1 MQARLGMAFAAFIL
15 LIILATVG
23 IYKTADSQKADGL
36 VINTSG
42 RLRMLSQKMAKESFE
57 VTKGLTDIGTL
68 KKTMKEFTRSFNGL
82 RVGDDAMGLPAT
94 ENRQIRLQ
102 LENANKLW
110 EMYSTELKNIIE
122 VGPKILNV
130 KGYLIEKNPEFFK
143 AVVEAFET
151 AEKAEVLV
159 ADKAYIEEVDSLIHG
174 VMDLAT
180 RIAMESHMVL
190 EGMMD
195 TSSLK
200 NSVESFDE
208 KISLLSY
215 GKFGKYLDDDL
226 KEKFFSEIR
235 QIEKIWKG
243 YKENVQIV
251 VTLGGSLNKSLTVI
265 RNLNM
270 PLLGELD
277 KAVKM
282 FENESGSKIVSL
294 KKAQVFYLV
303 VALIITLIV
312 TILIRTSIVT
322 PLSEAVELAIRI
334 SEGIITGKLRTD
346 PSVFSVFELD
356 ELIGALN
363 TMSVNLRDLIGR
375 VKESSNTVKL
385 GSKKLSEQ
393 AETMRINT
401 EVVNISVHDTSA
413 SVTQMGM
420 SVENIQR
427 QTNTLSQSAE
437 SVSTSIEQMSAS
449 IRGVESIAEK
459 LTKVV
464 EDSSS
469 SIEETASSIMNVAKN
484 AGEIAQSVDEEFDKM
499 NSLYQGV
506 ASFTRRGNAIA
517 ASVDEVFT
525 SMEELAASIREVAS
539 NSEDAGQLSNQTS
552 QDAHKGRQAL
562 NEAIKAMDSIRNF
575 QDEAANIIG
584 TLSERADDIGN
595 IITVIDEIAEQTNLL
610 ALNAAIEAARAGEHG
625 RGFAVVAEEVRKLAE
640 RTSLA
645 TSEIAELI
653 KGVQKE
659 SKVAVD
665 TMKSGAVEVEKGV
678 LLAENSSQ
686 ALNTIINGVD
696 KTVSI
701 VRNIAGSTQEQE
713 TASVQVTGA
722 MSRVSDQAEE
732 IKDETTKL
740 EEEAA
745 EVMNL
750 AEKVKI
756 ASTQIAASTKEQS
769 ATIAQISKS
778 VLDLNDVAKHVLTSS
793 KEQTSAADQI
803 VNAVNSISDELYQI
817 KTGTD
822 EQAGGVRNIVDSTR
836 KLAAASDETK
846 KNIDSGVNEIKT
858 ISEQAESLSHQIEN
872 FRISDERSPKSIAP
886 SEEWD

>member
-1 MQARLGMAFAAFIL
+1 MNTKSMQVRLGVAFAAFIF
-15 LIILATVG
+15 LILLATVG
-23 IYKTADSQKADGL
+23 IFRTADSQKTDGL

-42 RLRMLSQKMAKESFE
+42 KLRMLSQKMAKEAFE
-57 VTKGLTDIGTL
+57 VMKGLTDAGTL
-68 KKTMKEFTRSFNGL
+68 KKTMEEFTTSLNGL
-82 RVGDDAMGLPAT
+82 RTGDATIGLPAT
-94 ENRQIRLQ
+94 ESRQIRNQ
-102 LENANKLW
+102 LENADKLW
-110 EMYSTELKNIIE
+110 DIYSAELNNII
-122 VGPKILNV
+122 VDGPKILDAET
-130 KGYLIEKNPEFFK
+130 YLSEKHEELFE
-143 AVVEAFET
+143 AVNAAYEA
-151 AEKAEVLV
+151 AEKADANE
-159 ADKAYIEEVDSLIHG
+159 AESLIKG
-174 VMDLAT
+174 LMDPAHEMV
-180 RIAMESHMVL
+180 MESLMVL
-190 EGMMD
+190 EGLVD
-195 TSSLK
+195 ASDLK
-200 NSVESFDE
+200 NNAEIFDE
-208 KISLLSY
+208 NISALLY
-215 GKFGKYLDDDL
+215 GKFGKDLDNGL
-226 KEKFFSEIR
+226 KEKLLSEIR

-243 YKENVQIV
+243 YKENVQNVIAR
-251 VTLGGSLNKSLTVI
+251 GGSLNKSLGII
-265 RNLNM
+265 RDLNM
-270 PLLGELD
+270 PLLVELD

-282 FENESGSKIVSL
+282 YETESESKIVTL
-294 KKAQVFYLV
+294 KKVQVVFLI

-312 TILIRTSIVT
+312 TILIRKTIVT

-334 SEGIITGKLRTD
+334 SEGIITGKLRTA
-346 PSVFSVFELD
+346 PSAFSVFELD

-363 TMSVNLRDLIGR
+363 TMSVNLRGLIGR
-375 VKESSNTVKL
+375 VKESSNSVKL

-401 EVVNISVHDTSA
+401 EVVNISAHDTSA
-413 SVTQMGM
+413 SITQMGR

-427 QTNTLSQSAE
+427 QTDTLSQSAE
-437 SVSTSIEQMSAS
+437 SVSASIEEMSVS
-449 IRGVESIAEK
+449 IRGVEAIAEK

-469 SIEETASSIMNVAKN
+469 SIEQTSASILNVAKN
-484 AGEIAQSVDEEFDKM
+484 AGDIAQSVEEEFDKM

-506 ASFTRRGNAIA
+506 ASFTHRGNAIA

-539 NSEDAGQLSNQTS
+539 NSERAGQLSSQTS

-562 NEAIKAMDSIRNF
+562 NKAIKAMDSIRNF
-575 QDEAANIIG
+575 QDEAAKIIG

-659 SKVAVD
+659 SKVAVG

-678 LLAENSSQ
+678 FLAENSSQ
-686 ALNTIINGVD
+686 ALNTIIDGVD

-713 TASVQVTGA
+713 SASIQVTGA
-722 MSRVSDQAEE
+722 MSRVSEQAEE

-740 EEEAA
+740 EEDAA

-750 AEKVKI
+750 TEKVKT
-756 ASTQIAASTKEQS
+756 ASAQIAASTKEQS
-769 ATIAQISKS
+769 TTIEQISMS
-778 VLDLNDVAKHVLTSS
+778 VMELSNVAKHVLTSS
-793 KEQTSAADQI
+793 KEQTAAADQI
-803 VNAVNSISDELYQI
+803 VNAVNSISDQLYQI

-822 EQAGGVRNIVDSTR
+822 EQASGVRNIVDLTR

-846 KNIDSGVNEIKT
+846 RNIDSGVNEIKT
-858 ISEQAESLSHQIEN
+858 ISEQAESLNHQIED
-872 FRISDERSPKSIAP
+872 FRISDERSPKSIAL
-886 SEEWD
+886 SEELD